1 METDKVLSQKEIDI
15 IFLKI
20 NFPKEI
26 DCISSNYRIVGII
39 THENINEFLENRV
52 YNNYPEVSFS
62 DFEKYYYKYYK
73 YNKLDE

>member
-26 DCISSNYRIVGII
+26 DCISSTYRIVGMI

-62 DFEKYYYKYYK
+62 DFEKYYNKYYK